1 MFQFV
6 DDVGIGVYVYV
17 YEFSLTL
24 LQLGS
29 LSLHWLRWTAGEH
42 GQYDDT
48 TERVGV
54 GVRCSKSPKI

>member
-29 LSLHWLRWTAGEH
+29 LSLHWLR
-42 GQYDDT
+42 
-48 TERVGV
+48 
-54 GVRCSKSPKI
+54 